1 MKVIT
6 ANKRNK
12 AGKVARS
19 VGKVTLKTYKK
30 ERSHAGVGEK
40 KQARR
45 KHPM

>member
-12 AGKVARS
+12 AGKVAKS
-19 VGKVTLKTYKK
+19 VGKVTLKTYK
-30 ERSHAGVGEK
+30 EEGSHAHAGEK

-45 KHPM
+45 KHPL